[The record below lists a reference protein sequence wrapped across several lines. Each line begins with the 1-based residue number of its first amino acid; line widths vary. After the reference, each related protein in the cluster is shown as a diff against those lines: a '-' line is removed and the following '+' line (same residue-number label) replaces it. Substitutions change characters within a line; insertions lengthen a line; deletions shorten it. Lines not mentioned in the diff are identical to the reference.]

1 MKPAIPVTRSG
12 DGAVDRSLQA
22 IKQTLDDMTG
32 QQKNSVKLVALEST
46 ATLDDV
52 ITQLNAMLARMQ
64 S

>member
-1 MKPAIPVTRSG
+1 MKPAIPIVRSG
-12 DGAVDRSLQA
+12 DAAVDRAFQN

-46 ATLDDV
+46 ATLADV

>member
-1 MKPAIPVTRSG
+1 MKPAIPVVRSG
-12 DGAVDRSLQA
+12 DAGVDRAHQA
-22 IKQTLDDMTG
+22 VKQTLDEMTG

-64 S
+64 A

>member
-32 QQKNSVKLVALEST
+32 QQKNSVKLVPLETT
-46 ATLDDV
+46 ATLAEV
-52 ITQLNAMLARMQ
+52 IAQLNAMLARMQ